1 MSRLIALTVISLIVI
16 SYVDCDTKSLHYGN
30 RRRVNI
36 GSMFRRLATNVIKK
50 QQDQPSTPAPRI
62 KLSMDILA
70 NDDGIFDRAVE
81 LEWHHY
87 KVINN
92 WYMFSRECPL
102 LRPEI
107 GHIFSGQIQQ
117 KLQRRTS

>member
-1 MSRLIALTVISLIVI
+1 MTRLLLLTVISLIVI
-16 SYVDCDTKSLHYGN
+16 SCVECDTKSLHYGN

-36 GSMFRRLATNVIKK
+36 GSMFRRLTNSVVKK
-50 QQDQPSTPAPRI
+50 QHDQPSTPAPRI

-87 KVINN
+87 KVI
-92 WYMFSRECPL
+92 SD
-102 LRPEI
+102 
-107 GHIFSGQIQQ
+107 
-117 KLQRRTS
+117 T